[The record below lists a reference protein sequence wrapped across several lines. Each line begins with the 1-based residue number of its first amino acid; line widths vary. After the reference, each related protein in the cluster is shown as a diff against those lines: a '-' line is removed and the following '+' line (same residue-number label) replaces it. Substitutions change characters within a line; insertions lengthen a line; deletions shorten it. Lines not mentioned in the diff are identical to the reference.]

1 MIEFLVRRALISA
14 VTLLLISVIVFTGV
28 RMIPGD
34 PARVLGGT
42 DADAAG
48 LEEIREKYGLNDPIP
63 VQYLRWLALAARGD
77 LGESIRTRTSV
88 AWTIAIKAPIT
99 LELACLSLLVAV
111 TIAIPIGVVAAV
123 RRNTAWDVLASS
135 VSLCGVSIPNFWL
148 GIMLILLV
156 SVRFGWLPASGFVP
170 LGEDLVGNLKRMVM
184 PSLVLGS
191 GLAAVRRNT
200 AWDVLASSVSLC
212 GVSIPNFWL
221 GIMLILLVSV
231 RLGWLPASGFVPL
244 GEDLVGN
251 LKRMLMPALV
261 LGSGLAAALMRQTR
275 NAMIEVLSTDYV
287 RTARAK
293 GLAQPAVI
301 IRHALR
307 NGLIPVVTILGLQ
320 MGALMSGAVVTES
333 IFVLPGFGR
342 LIVEAVFTRDYPVV
356 QGVVLLT
363 ASSYVLIN
371 LLVDVSY
378 TVLNPRIRIRSTAD
392 GG

>member
-1 MIEFLVRRALISA
+1 MVEFLVRRAFISA
-14 VTLLLISVIVFTGV
+14 VTLLLITVIVFTGV

-48 LEEIREKYGLNDPIP
+48 LEEIREKYGLNDPVPI
-63 VQYLRWLALAARGD
+63 QYLRWLALAVRGD
-77 LGESIRTRTSV
+77 FGESIRTRTSV
-88 AWTIAIKAPIT
+88 AWTVAIKAPIT
-99 LELACLSLLVAV
+99 IELALLSLLVAV
-111 TIAIPIGVVAAV
+111 SIAIPIGVLAAV

-135 VSLCGVSIPNFWL
+135 ISLCGVSIPNFWL

-170 LGEDLVGNLKRMVM
+170 
-184 PSLVLGS
+184 
-191 GLAAVRRNT
+191 
-200 AWDVLASSVSLC
+200 
-212 GVSIPNFWL
+212 I
-221 GIMLILLVSV
+221 
-231 RLGWLPASGFVPL
+231 

-251 LKRMLMPALV
+251 LKRMLMPSLV

-293 GLAQPAVI
+293 GLAQPAVVL
-301 IRHALR
+301 RHALR

-320 MGALMSGAVVTES
+320 MGALMGGAVVTES

-378 TVLNPRIRIRSTAD
+378 TVLNPRIRIRGTAD

>member
-1 MIEFLVRRALISA
+1 VAEFLVRRAFISA
-14 VTLLLISVIVFTGV
+14 LTLLLISLIVFTGV

-34 PARVLGGT
+34 PARVLAGT

-48 LEEIREKYGLNDPIP
+48 LEEIREKYGLDAPLP
-63 VQYLRWLALAARGD
+63 VQYARWLGLALRGD

-88 AWTIAIKAPIT
+88 AWMVATKLPIT
-99 LELACLSLLVAV
+99 IELACLSLLVAV
-111 TIAIPIGVVAAV
+111 AIAIPAGVAAAV
-123 RRNTAWDVLASS
+123 RRNTVWDVLAS
-135 VSLCGVSIPNFWL
+135 G
-148 GIMLILLV
+148 
-156 SVRFGWLPASGFVP
+156 
-170 LGEDLVGNLKRMVM
+170 
-184 PSLVLGS
+184 
-191 GLAAVRRNT
+191 
-200 AWDVLASSVSLC
+200 VSLC

-244 GEDLVGN
+244 GEDPVGN

-261 LGSGLAAALMRQTR
+261 LGTGLAAVLMRQTR
-275 NAMIEVLSTDYV
+275 NAMIEVLSADYV

-293 GLAQPAVI
+293 GLAQGAVVV
-301 IRHALR
+301 RHALR

-320 MGALMSGAVVTES
+320 MGALMGGAVVTEQ

-378 TVLNPRIRIRSTAD
+378 TVLNPRIRIRGAAD